1 MQKQHLHLILLL
13 ALVVGCKPL
22 PWGADNPYPSNKNRI
37 VISFDEETQGVLFHQ
52 EADLRLSGQAAP
64 DFRLRVSPFLSG
76 YMRTFWGGADGDPL
90 ELPRR
95 AWFRSLTSLWLED
108 PSEKIAERA
117 IPLPGGKGAA
127 FTLEGSKKSRYR
139 FSLSAPAADSVLQ
152 SPPVRV
158 AKKTMVFRG
167 PRGVLVVAASV
178 RMDSVHAQPSVSD
191 SSGCSFSLTA
201 ARRPQVVLLFDRN
214 EKDARKM
221 AERLARTSPAKLEA
235 LAMADLRSRI
245 AFALKTE
252 DDSTN
257 RAFAL
262 LSSALVGASPRVAVE
277 TRAQIA
283 EAATLTAALFLA
295 SREQPAVVFP
305 EAAFTDEET
314 RDNLRWGGPAYRAA
328 LDYGMAPDDSLH
340 ALAWRVVAGLSSVQ
354 REYAS
359 GDMELLSD
367 WTNKDEFMR
376 LAVAHVQLADLMTV
390 GEEISLAQGEHEAQG
405 AFRKEALRARRTAR
419 RLFTESARQYRGL
432 PESKQEK
439 LTEVLDSTD
448 TEDFPESPLPVFSAT
463 FPDTNLFLL
472 AGARYG
478 FNWLDDRPALF
489 WNPRLGVGAFV
500 WQRWTAHR
508 LRSDVALKRSADY
521 DSLLSYLLNGG
532 IPGMLTTRPR
542 VPDEPSLPA
551 MAAAFQNLA
560 EVYLGVRPDAFRQR
574 VDIEPRLPE
583 SWGHTT
589 ARVPFSDGFILLE
602 YDFARE
608 FAIVGAAG
616 LSDPLEVFFGYPLET
631 AGYLRTQFVL
641 QPGDHPMRINLEHK
655 AENRLD
661 LNFFEVP

>member
-1 MQKQHLHLILLL
+1 MQKQHLHVILLL
-13 ALVVGCKPL
+13 VLVAGCKPL
-22 PWGADNPYPSNKNRI
+22 PWGADNPYLSDKNRI
-37 VISFDEETQGVLFHQ
+37 VISFDEETRGVLLYQ
-52 EADLRLSGQAAP
+52 GADLRLFGHTAP
-64 DFRLRVSPFLSG
+64 LLGLRVSPFLSG
-76 YMRTFWGGADGDPL
+76 FVQAVWCRADGQPL
-90 ELPRR
+90 RLSHRTSY
-95 AWFRSLTSLWLED
+95 RSLTSLWLED
-108 PSEKIAERA
+108 PSEEIVERV

-167 PRGVLVVAASV
+167 PRGTLVVAASV
-178 RMDSVHAQPSVSD
+178 RMDSVRAPPSISD

-214 EKDARKM
+214 EKVARKE
-221 AERLARTSPAKLEA
+221 AERLVRKSPAKLEA
-235 LAMADLRSRI
+235 LALSDLRSRM
-245 AFALKTE
+245 AFAVNTE
-252 DDSTN
+252 SDSTN
-257 RAFAL
+257 RVFAL
-262 LSSALVGASPRVAVE
+262 LSSAFVGATPRVPVK

-283 EAATLTAALFLA
+283 EAATLAPALFLA
-295 SREQPAVVFP
+295 SRERPAIVFP
-305 EAAFTDEET
+305 ETAFTDEEA

-328 LDYGMAPDDSLH
+328 LDYGMAPDDSLR
-340 ALAWRVVAGLSSVQ
+340 ALTWRVVAGLSSVQ
-354 REYAS
+354 RDYAS

-376 LAVAHVQLADLMTV
+376 LAAAHVQLADLMTL

-439 LTEVLDSTD
+439 LMEVLDSTD
-448 TEDFPESPLPVFSAT
+448 TEDFPESPLPVFSQT

-478 FNWLDDRPALF
+478 FNWLDDRPERF
-489 WNPRLGVGAFV
+489 WNPRLGVGMFV

-532 IPGMLTTRPR
+532 IPGVLTPRPR

-560 EVYLGVRPDAFRQR
+560 EVYLGVRPDAFRHR

-589 ARVPFSDGFILLE
+589 ARVPFSDGFLLIE
-602 YDFARE
+602 YDLARE

-616 LSDPLEVFFGYPLET
+616 LSDPVEVFFGYPLET

-661 LNFFEVP
+661 LNVFEVP